1 MNRSLDLGMIT
12 NQRLLTPTRDS
23 SELSTP
29 TRHSFQFG
37 HPKSLSSNVAKGLPT
52 ETKGDVT

>member
-1 MNRSLDLGMIT
+1 MNRSLDLDMIT

-23 SELSTP
+23 SELSAP